1 MKIAVNTRLLIS
13 HQMEGIARYIYE
25 TTRRIVATHPED
37 EFHFIF
43 DRAYDA
49 QFIFGPNVIP
59 HVYSPPARHPF
70 LWYLWYEWALP
81 RAFKKIKPE
90 VFLSGDMYLSLS
102 SQVPTVM
109 VSHDLNFEHYPEFL
123 PTLVSKYY
131 RHYSPQYHHRADKLI
146 AVSQATKADIIKT
159 YLVKEQK
166 ISVATNATPEGFF
179 PFTDQEKKEAR
190 LKYAEGAPYFLFVGS
205 LHPRK
210 NLARLLK
217 AFDNFKSSGLPHKL
231 VIYGRQFF
239 KTGDIFDTHKNMAH
253 KESVLFIDSTI
264 CTVPEIMGGA
274 TALCYPSLF
283 EGFGIP
289 ILEGFAAEVPV
300 ITSDISS
307 MPEVAGD
314 AALLVDPLSESSIQ
328 DAMLSVTKDKALATA
343 LIGKGRQRKTL
354 FSWDKSAEIIY
365 QALTAGRHQ

>member
-1 MKIAVNTRLLIS
+1 
-13 HQMEGIARYIYE
+13 MEGIARYIYE
-25 TTRRIVATHPED
+25 TTRRMVAAHPED

-43 DRAYDA
+43 DRPYDK
-49 QFIFGPNVIP
+49 QFIFGDNVIP

-81 RAFKKIKPE
+81 QAFKKITPH
-90 VFLSGDMYLSLS
+90 VFLSGDMYLSLRS
-102 SQVPTVM
+102 KVPTVM

-123 PTLVSKYY
+123 PPLVSKYY
-131 RHYSPQYHHRADKLI
+131 RHYSPRYHRSADKLI

-159 YLVKEQK
+159 YNINEHK
-166 ISVATNATPEGFF
+166 ISVATNATPEGFY
-179 PFTDQEKKEAR
+179 PFSSEEKKEAR
-190 LKYAEGAPYFLFVGS
+190 IQYTKGAPYFLFVGS

-217 AFDNFKSSGLPHKL
+217 AFDIFKSGGRPHKL

-239 KTGDIFDTHKNMAH
+239 KTGNIFDTHKKMTH
-253 KESVLFIDSTI
+253 KESVVFIDSST
-264 CTVPEIMGGA
+264 CSVPEIMGGA

-328 DAMLSVTKDKALATA
+328 EAMVTITNDPVLAQE
-343 LIGKGRQRKTL
+343 LITKGRHRKTL
-354 FSWDKSAEIIY
+354 FSWDKSADIIY
-365 QALTAGRHQ
+365 QTLSTCNTD